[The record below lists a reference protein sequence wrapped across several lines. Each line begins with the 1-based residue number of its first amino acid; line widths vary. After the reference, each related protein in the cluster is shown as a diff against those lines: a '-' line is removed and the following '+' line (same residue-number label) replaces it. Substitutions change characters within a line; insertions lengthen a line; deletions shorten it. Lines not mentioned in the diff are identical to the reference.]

1 MQCLNKKN
9 FLNLGPENNVNIYY
23 HLANIREKLNK
34 LDEAKRDYLKAI
46 EIDPNYAQSYHGL
59 GLLMDKLN
67 NYDTAIEYFSKSI
80 ELDES
85 NAIFWHNRGCTY
97 RNLGKLDLALND
109 INHQSPI
116 FYFF

>member
-1 MQCLNKKN
+1 
-9 FLNLGPENNVNIYY
+9 
-23 HLANIREKLNK
+23 
-34 LDEAKRDYLKAI
+34 
-46 EIDPNYAQSYHGL
+46 
-59 GLLMDKLN
+59 MDKLN
-67 NYDTAIEYFSKSI
+67 NYDTSIEYFSKSI